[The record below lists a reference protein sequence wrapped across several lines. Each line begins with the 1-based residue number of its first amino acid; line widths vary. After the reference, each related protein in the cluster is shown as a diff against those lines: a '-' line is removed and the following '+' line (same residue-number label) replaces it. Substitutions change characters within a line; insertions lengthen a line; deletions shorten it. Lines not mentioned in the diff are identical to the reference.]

1 MLTQK
6 ADIASLQLFLNQPMD
21 ASMVAYLA
29 MAASEVMVC
38 NPSRERL
45 SEPYQSRCQGHTRES
60 RALAILNLRLPPL
73 DSFIL
78 HLSATPKITTPIL
91 MTTIVYLPRL
101 KARLQLCQGSPY
113 TCHRIFLVVLI
124 LSVKHHD
131 DTPYTNKTWAYL
143 SHIVTQEYAFRL
155 SCDGINL
162 MERQVLLLLDWNVGV
177 SERDLFTALM
187 PLLAHPA
194 ADA

>member
-29 MAASEVMVC
+29 MAASEVMV
-38 NPSRERL
+38 
-45 SEPYQSRCQGHTRES
+45 
-60 RALAILNLRLPPL
+60 
-73 DSFIL
+73 
-78 HLSATPKITTPIL
+78 
-91 MTTIVYLPRL
+91 
-101 KARLQLCQGSPY
+101 
-113 TCHRIFLVVLI
+113 
-124 LSVKHHD
+124 
-131 DTPYTNKTWAYL
+131 
-143 SHIVTQEYAFRL
+143 
-155 SCDGINL
+155 
-162 MERQVLLLLDWNVGV
+162 LLLLDWNVGV